1 MFLLTASQYSCIIY
15 SKEGENIL
23 EVSVKRFIIE
33 ESIDQSSIRLYL
45 KSKHTEDAYTN
56 REAYDVILT
65 ITYETPTIVY
75 VSKLMSRVRVTGFD
89 FKEFKQYLRDKGVH
103 LLRYERSGK
112 IIVENLLCQESKN
125 QLDQLS

>member
-1 MFLLTASQYSCIIY
+1 M
-15 SKEGENIL
+15 
-23 EVSVKRFIIE
+23 KRFIIE

-45 KSKHTEDAYTN
+45 KSSHSDNAYTN
-56 REAYDVILT
+56 REAYDAILT

-75 VSKLMSRVRVTGFD
+75 VSKLMSRVKVTGLD

-103 LLRYERSGK
+103 LLRYERGGK

-125 QLDQLS
+125 QQNQLN

>member
-1 MFLLTASQYSCIIY
+1 
-15 SKEGENIL
+15 
-23 EVSVKRFIIE
+23 VKRFIIE